1 MDIVIAILAFA
12 LLGVVLFVVSAPL
25 CADRVQ
31 DGRETEASWA
41 QRADLEAARE
51 AKYRE
56 IRDAE
61 LDLRTGKLSRADYDA
76 IDGALRAE
84 ALQILDR
91 LQALDEP
98 SGGAADGEPAAD
110 GGPARADGE
119 PARRA
124 QDEAGEAAQRETGN
138 AQRETG
144 NEQDETGEERDGK
157 GEKERR

>member
-1 MDIVIAILAFA
+1 VEIVVVILAFA
-12 LLGVVLFVVSAPL
+12 LLGVVLLVVSGPL
-25 CADRVQ
+25 RSDRVQ
-31 DGRETEASWA
+31 DGREAEASWA

-61 LDLRTGKLSRADYDA
+61 LDLRTGKLSRADYES

-98 SGGAADGEPAAD
+98 ADGAADGEPAAN

-119 PARRA
+119 PARAA
-124 QDEAGEAAQRETGN
+124 QDEAGEPA
-138 AQRETG
+138 
-144 NEQDETGEERDGK
+144 QDETGQEQDEAGEERDEK

>member
-1 MDIVIAILAFA
+1 VDIVVVILAFA
-12 LLGVVLFVVSAPL
+12 LLGVVLLVVSGPL
-25 CADRVQ
+25 RADRVR

-41 QRADLEAARE
+41 QRADLQAARE

-91 LQALDEP
+91 LQALDDR
-98 SGGAADGEPAAD
+98 SDSAGD
-110 GGPARADGE
+110 RE
-119 PARRA
+119 PARSA
-124 QDEAGEAAQRETGN
+124 PDES
-138 AQRETG
+138 G
-144 NEQDETGEERDGK
+144 NERA
-157 GEKERR
+157 EKSEKQRR